1 MKFGSILILFTLSA
15 SAQPTVKVLSV
26 VNSASFQS
34 SLPLGGGL
42 ATVFCSGLPY
52 PPWIMPGSFVAPG
65 GTSLPYQLDGI
76 AIEVNGGPA
85 PILSVYVP
93 PAGQSTPTQINFRVP
108 AARNSTLSSGIDN
121 GSLTIIVFSLGP
133 GNQGVFGTLAALTPL
148 PGSGLG
154 GFFTDINGNA
164 IAQHA
169 DNSLVAVQ
177 NPAHP
182 GETITVYGDD
192 FYQVWPSSPVGF
204 VTPLAPLFQYDRT
217 LFSGLALSLQPGQL
231 FLQAPPGTDLL
242 GNTVVNTPPV
252 SIAFQGLTPG
262 MIGVEQ
268 INFVVPA
275 NQAPGTWLLF
285 FNDGRTTSDGK
296 TIGGFTHPGAWLPV
310 Q

>member
-93 PAGQSTPTQINFRVP
+93 PAGQSTPTQINFQVP

-121 GSLTIIVFSLGP
+121 GSLTISVFSLGP

-148 PGSGLG
+148 PGSSLG

-177 NPAHP
+177 NPAHLAVFASRICHAARSAFP
-182 GETITVYGDD
+182 IRSHAVLRTCVVFATRPALPAGATGD
-192 FYQVWPSSPVGF
+192 
-204 VTPLAPLFQYDRT
+204 R
-217 LFSGLALSLQPGQL
+217 
-231 FLQAPPGTDLL
+231 PPWQH
-242 GNTVVNTPPV
+242 
-252 SIAFQGLTPG
+252 S
-262 MIGVEQ
+262 
-268 INFVVPA
+268 
-275 NQAPGTWLLF
+275 
-285 FNDGRTTSDGK
+285 R
-296 TIGGFTHPGAWLPV
+296 
-310 Q
+310 